1 MDLFITLKLFFFE
14 DNIATKGNV
23 IKSYFT
29 YNNIRE
35 MQEKLKQERY
45 NHIFCETKLSFSSKN

>member
-1 MDLFITLKLFFFE
+1 MDLFVTLKLFFLE

-23 IKSYFT
+23 IKTYFT

-35 MQEKLKQERY
+35 MQKKVKTRAL
-45 NHIFCETKLSFSSKN
+45 